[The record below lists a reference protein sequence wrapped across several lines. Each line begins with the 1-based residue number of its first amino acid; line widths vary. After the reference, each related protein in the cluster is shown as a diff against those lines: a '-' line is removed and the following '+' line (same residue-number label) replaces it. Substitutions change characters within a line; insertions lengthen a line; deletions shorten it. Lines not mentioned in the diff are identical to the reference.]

1 MKTSGGSD
9 AAKRHAGASAAEAVA
24 DGEVVGLGTGSTAAH
39 AIRRLGE
46 RVDSG
51 LDVQGVA
58 TSFAS
63 RELAAECGI
72 PLLDL
77 DEAVGPDAPGIDVA
91 IDGADQVAVGAAGSD
106 GTRSDGTRSDG
117 AGSDSAGSSEAAT
130 GVGPL
135 IKGGG
140 AAHAREKLVDAA
152 ADRFLV
158 VADPSKEA
166 LVLDRSV
173 PVEVL
178 PAGRTAVAE
187 AVRAT
192 GGEPTLRRAERKD
205 GPVVTDNGNLVLDC
219 AFGEIDDPAALATRL
234 STTPGVVEHGIFV
247 GLADEVHVGTET
259 GVRVTRR

>member
-9 AAKRHAGASAAEAVA
+9 AAKRRAGESAAATVD
-24 DGEVVGLGTGSTAAH
+24 DGDVVGLGTGSTAAH
-39 AIRRLGE
+39 AIRRLGD
-46 RVDSG
+46 RVDAG
-51 LDVQGVA
+51 LDVRGVP

-63 RELAAECGI
+63 RELAADRGI

-91 IDGADQVAVGAAGSD
+91 IDGADQVAVGD
-106 GTRSDGTRSDG
+106 GDEPSPG
-117 AGSDSAGSSEAAT
+117 A
-130 GVGPL
+130 L

-166 LVLDRSV
+166 PVLDRPV

-178 PAGRTAVAE
+178 PAGRSVVAE
-187 AVRAT
+187 AVRAA

-219 AFGEIDDPAALATRL
+219 AFGEISAPSTLAATL
-234 STTPGVVEHGIFV
+234 SATPGVVEHGLFV
-247 GLADEVHVGTET
+247 DLADEVHVGTDS
-259 GVRVTRR
+259 GVRVLTR

>member
-1 MKTSGGSD
+1 MKTSGGSE
-9 AAKRHAGASAAEAVA
+9 AAKRRAGESAAATVD
-24 DGEVVGLGTGSTAAH
+24 DGDVVGLGTGSTAAH

-46 RVDSG
+46 RIDGG
-51 LDVQGVA
+51 LDVRGVP

-63 RELAAECGI
+63 RELAADCEI

-77 DEAVGPDAPGIDVA
+77 DEAIGPDAPGIDVA
-91 IDGADQVAVGAAGSD
+91 IDGADQVAVGRGD
-106 GTRSDGTRSDG
+106 DP
-117 AGSDSAGSSEAAT
+117 SA
-130 GVGPL
+130 GPL

-158 VADPSKEA
+158 VADPAKEVS
-166 LVLDRSV
+166 VLDRSV

-178 PAGRTAVAE
+178 PAGRSVVAE
-187 AVRAT
+187 AVRAA

-219 AFGEIDDPAALATRL
+219 AFGEISAPSRLATTL
-234 STTPGVVEHGIFV
+234 SETPGVVDHGLFV
-247 GLADEVHVGTET
+247 GLADEVHVGTEST
-259 GVRVTRR
+259 VRVLTR